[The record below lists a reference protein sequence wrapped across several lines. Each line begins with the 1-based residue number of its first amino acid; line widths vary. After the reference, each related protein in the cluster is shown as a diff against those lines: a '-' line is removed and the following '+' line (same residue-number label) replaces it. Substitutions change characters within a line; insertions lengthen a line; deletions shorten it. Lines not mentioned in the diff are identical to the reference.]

1 MRGWGLG
8 TRLVTKQVTAE
19 VGMTNKM
26 AQKWLTLIGI
36 CSFCL
41 LSFHL
46 AIKGQFVSYFLSVML
61 LCITYKILI
70 LVMDFGHFTVVGKIL
85 FATFRLYSDNLTAFQ
100 LYSDNLQPE
109 EDERR

>member
-1 MRGWGLG
+1 M
-8 TRLVTKQVTAE
+8 RLVTKQVTAE

-46 AIKGQFVSYFLSVML
+46 AIKGQFIQHFDYTLIVLQRFNYTLIIFSLKKMREGEMSLIV
-61 LCITYKILI
+61 YK
-70 LVMDFGHFTVVGKIL
+70 
-85 FATFRLYSDNLTAFQ
+85 FAGSLTAHLAGRF
-100 LYSDNLQPE
+100 
-109 EDERR
+109 